1 MEDNIAKALQIVG
14 GMLVGVMLLSLVSYF
29 FSSIGLWPQEQD
41 QIKTAEQLAAFNKEY
56 EIYDKKGMYG
66 VDVISCLNKANSN
79 NKKYADGGG
88 FLTGNEYGK
97 DFYIDVYVRLTKGCL
112 EESLEYYYFENGIQT
127 QGFKTVD
134 STDNGIEKTMKDVGF
149 DVKTGKYY
157 TTFNESSYVGN
168 VTVKIDQNQ
177 EKIFGIDPIYPYKES
192 GEYTGGSYTCK
203 TPFNSVSEIKGYY
216 SLRDDEN
223 LVKLLELSNKSDDGN
238 LNKIAVNSTGK
249 DLDIWSRVIWKT
261 ALSDFKSRRFK
272 CDFLGYST
280 KTNRVC
286 EIYFS
291 EI

>member
-29 FSSIGLWPQEQD
+29 FSSIGLWPEEQD
-41 QIKTAEQLAAFNKEY
+41 QIKTAEQLAKFNKEY

-97 DFYIDVYVRLTKGCL
+97 EFYIDVYVRLTTKCL
-112 EESLEYYYFENGIQT
+112 QESIEYYYFDNGVQVQGFSTYNGIDKPNT
-127 QGFKTVD
+127 L
-134 STDNGIEKTMKDVGF
+134 TMEQVGF
-149 DVKTGKYY
+149 DIKANKYY
-157 TTFNESSYVGN
+157 TTFISSTPVGN
-168 VTVKIDQNQ
+168 TSVEIDGS
-177 EKIFGIDPIYPYKES
+177 KTIIGIEPILPN
-192 GEYTGGSYTCK
+192 GGDSTCK
-203 TPFNSVSEIKGYY
+203 TPFNSDSELDGYY

-223 LVKLLELSNKSDDGN
+223 IVRLLELSNKSDNGN
-238 LNKIAVNSTGK
+238 LNKMVTNSTGK
-249 DLDIWSRVIWKT
+249 DLNIWSRVIWKT

-272 CDFLGYST
+272 CDYLGYNE
-280 KTNRVC
+280 KTNRIC
-286 EIYFS
+286 ELYFS

>member
-1 MEDNIAKALQIVG
+1 MEDNIAKALQIAG

-29 FSSIGLWPQEQD
+29 FTSIGLWPQEQD
-41 QIKTAEQLAAFNKEY
+41 QIKTAEQLAEFNKEY

-88 FLTGNEYGK
+88 FITGNEYGK
-97 DFYIDVYVRLTKGCL
+97 DFYIDVYVRLTRGPL
-112 EESLEYYYFENGIQT
+112 EESIEYYYFNNGIQE
-127 QGFKTVD
+127 QGFGKLDGTTSD
-134 STDNGIEKTMKDVGF
+134 SPKKISMADVGF
-149 DVKTGKYY
+149 EIDGKGYY
-157 TTFNESSYVGN
+157 TILRDTDAIEN
-168 VTVKIDQNQ
+168 VTKEIGTDVL
-177 EKIFGIDPIYPYKES
+177 GIKALLPN
-192 GEYTGGSYTCK
+192 GGTYTCE
-203 TPFNSVSEIKGYY
+203 TPFNSTTKIEGYY
-216 SLRDDEN
+216 SLRDLKNDN
-223 LVKLLELSNKSDDGN
+223 DSIVKLIELSNKSDNGN

-272 CDFLGYST
+272 CDFLGYNK

-286 EIYFS
+286 ELYFS